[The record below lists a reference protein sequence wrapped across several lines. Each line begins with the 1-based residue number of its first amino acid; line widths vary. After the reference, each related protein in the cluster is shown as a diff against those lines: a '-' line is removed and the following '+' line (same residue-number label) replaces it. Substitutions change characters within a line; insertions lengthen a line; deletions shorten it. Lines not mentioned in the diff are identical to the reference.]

1 MGAGSLG
8 EGAAVPG
15 DAVATDG
22 DVAEPGV
29 GAGSVTEG
37 ADALGGAVATEGE
50 VAEPGVGAGSLA
62 EAKDAS
68 GARVDPLSAA
78 AMAQA
83 GVGAGSLSES
93 VDVSAGDVA
102 VAGALVVISA
112 EAIGI
117 EENEAKAAA
126 PSAMAETRRTLW
138 VMGDLLFLMGRH

>member
-1 MGAGSLG
+1 VGAGSLG
-8 EGAAVPG
+8 EGPAVSG

-22 DVAEPGV
+22 DVPGPGV
-29 GAGSVTEG
+29 GTEG

-50 VAEPGVGAGSLA
+50 VAEPGVGAGSVT

-68 GARVDPLSAA
+68 GAGVDPLSAA

-102 VAGALVVISA
+102 VAEALVVISA

-117 EENEAKAAA
+117 GANEAKAAA

-138 VMGDLLFLMGRH
+138 VMETSI

>member
-1 MGAGSLG
+1 VGAGSLG

-22 DVAEPGV
+22 DVAEPGI
-29 GAGSVTEG
+29 GAGVTEG

-93 VDVSAGDVA
+93 VDVSTGDVA

-126 PSAMAETRRTLW
+126 PSAMAETRRALW